1 MSWSRGIKVKNVET
15 ITSSS
20 IVGAGKGFVMRFRR
34 PWLIWAWL
42 FLGSVVLSKSLIFK
56 REFAPF
62 IKWGDWILSGSFQL
76 CILVMLRRML
86 IWVILESIFPFGLLL
101 RKENECILKE
111 KLIWVCYINNAHLPW
126 WSETLRFM
134 VSNYYFTSYLHI
146 CEKITRVAEKCNFSL
161 LPESVRIASFACC
174 TTFIYNFRKKKINN
188 ETLIINHIVTGF
200 HIPLYKRLIYLS
212 LAICWHL
219 IKNQKMQ
226 KWVMA
231 SWVLLSL
238 LPFTFM
244 AVSER
249 EGVSY
254 PNPLIASNRGNE
266 GSSSKPKARMSV
278 CCGD

>member
-161 LPESVRIASFACC
+161 LPESVRIASFAFC

-200 HIPLYKRLIYLS
+200 HIPLYKRLY
-212 LAICWHL
+212 
-219 IKNQKMQ
+219 
-226 KWVMA
+226 
-231 SWVLLSL
+231 L
-238 LPFTFM
+238 LPSVGIWSKTKKCENE
-244 AVSER
+244 SWLHESYSL
-249 EGVSY
+249 SY
-254 PNPLIASNRGNE
+254 PLPLWQWVRE
-266 GSSSKPKARMSV
+266 KV
-278 CCGD
+278 CHTQTHW